1 MTALS
6 TPTSVFAFAKG
17 RREAL
22 TGHRAVT
29 RKVSSATM
37 VALDTLI
44 LAASIALAI
53 LGRNII
59 DFGRG
64 ATAEG
69 LPIAGVA
76 VGLVWLASLRIFG
89 AYSMPQHTDAT
100 EYKRV
105 FTASLVA
112 FGAIGAG
119 CYLLDYPL
127 SRGFFA
133 LLALVGIPALVLGRV
148 ARGRVLSRLRATGRQ
163 QTRVLVVGGMR
174 NVDSVTK
181 VLRREKWL
189 GYQVVGALVDGTQ
202 AETKTGLPILGSMR
216 DLTRV
221 IEDTSVAS
229 VIFAEGSF
237 DTPADFRRTAWALEE
252 VGVETMVVPTLA
264 DVSASRLSVRPMAG
278 LSLVHVDRP
287 RAIAAAQWSKR
298 IFDIIGASMLLLM
311 SAPIMAVVA
320 LAIKLEDGGSI
331 FFKQPRVGR
340 NGETFHMIK
349 FRSMCVDAEAKLAA
363 LAAQSEGNG
372 VLFKMARDPRVTR
385 IGAFIRRFSIDEIP
399 QFWNAF
405 IGEMSLIG
413 PRPALHSEVAKYD
426 DDAMRRLSVR
436 PGLTGLWQ
444 VSGRSDLSWEDTV
457 RLDLYYIDNW
467 SMVQDISILAR
478 TAGAVLGSRGAY

>member
-1 MTALS
+1 
-6 TPTSVFAFAKG
+6 
-17 RREAL
+17 
-22 TGHRAVT
+22 
-29 RKVSSATM
+29 
-37 VALDTLI
+37 
-44 LAASIALAI
+44 
-53 LGRNII
+53 
-59 DFGRG
+59 
-64 ATAEG
+64 
-69 LPIAGVA
+69 
-76 VGLVWLASLRIFG
+76 
-89 AYSMPQHTDAT
+89 
-100 EYKRV
+100 
-105 FTASLVA
+105 
-112 FGAIGAG
+112 
-119 CYLLDYPL
+119 
-127 SRGFFA
+127 
-133 LLALVGIPALVLGRV
+133 
-148 ARGRVLSRLRATGRQ
+148 
-163 QTRVLVVGGMR
+163 
-174 NVDSVTK
+174 
-181 VLRREKWL
+181 
-189 GYQVVGALVDGTQ
+189 
-202 AETKTGLPILGSMR
+202 
-216 DLTRV
+216 
-221 IEDTSVAS
+221 
-229 VIFAEGSF
+229 
-237 DTPADFRRTAWALEE
+237 
-252 VGVETMVVPTLA
+252 
-264 DVSASRLSVRPMAG
+264 MAG